1 MSSLQDVAILKTP
14 PQEITKILENS
25 QFNVGDR
32 ESMRLEKFVSSL
44 KKTYASDSTQQVII
58 KMPKQSRN
66 SSHIDTSMP
75 EIESSC
81 LDSQQ
86 TSGRM
91 ANWFDSEEPYDD
103 SKHYMKTS
111 IEFGVRIVKTPQKQ
125 LNNLQLKYCSP
136 ISHDANDPVTGL
148 LE

>member
-91 ANWFDSEEPYDD
+91 AN
-103 SKHYMKTS
+103 
-111 IEFGVRIVKTPQKQ
+111 
-125 LNNLQLKYCSP
+125 
-136 ISHDANDPVTGL
+136 
-148 LE
+148 